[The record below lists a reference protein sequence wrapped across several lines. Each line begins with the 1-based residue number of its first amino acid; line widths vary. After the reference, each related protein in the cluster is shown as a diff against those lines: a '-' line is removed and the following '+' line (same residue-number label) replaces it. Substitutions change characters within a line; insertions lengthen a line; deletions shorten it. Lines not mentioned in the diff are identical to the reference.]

1 MKRLPMRRALLVLIA
16 CPLLAAAA
24 TTREPA
30 SGAKLEQ
37 AGAYTVDWSTVDGGG
52 DRSSGG
58 AYVLTGTVGQADADP
73 LQPSEGGVY
82 QLDGGW
88 WGGAGPVDELFRDS
102 FE

>member
-24 TTREPA
+24 TREPA
-30 SGAKLEQ
+30 GAKLEQ

>member
-16 CPLLAAAA
+16 CQLLAAAA
-24 TTREPA
+24 TREPA
-30 SGAKLEQ
+30 GAKLEQ

-52 DRSSGG
+52 ARSTGG
-58 AYVLTGTVGQADADP
+58 SYVLTGTVGQADADP